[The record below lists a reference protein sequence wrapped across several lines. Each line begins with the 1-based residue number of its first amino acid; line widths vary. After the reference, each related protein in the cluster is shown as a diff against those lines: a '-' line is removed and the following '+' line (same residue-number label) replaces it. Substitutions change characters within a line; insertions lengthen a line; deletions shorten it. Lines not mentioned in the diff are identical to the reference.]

1 MRTVTFLPT
10 LVLEPLVWILFDEPK
25 AESFGHIRLE
35 TLVVVVDGCLTSDDW
50 FAFGGIG
57 LFFPDEKVK
66 LIDMLQG
73 YIIKSL
79 ELSEAFKCFVFCMW
93 SNALSEYHHGAGGC

>member
-1 MRTVTFLPT
+1 MSFGKVRTVTFLPT
-10 LVLEPLVWILFDEPK
+10 LVLEPLVWIFFDKSK

-57 LFFPDEKVK
+57 LFFPDEKIK
-66 LIDMLQG
+66 LTGDKTICEKMGNGKNDV
-73 YIIKSL
+73 S
-79 ELSEAFKCFVFCMW
+79 
-93 SNALSEYHHGAGGC
+93 GCV

>member
-1 MRTVTFLPT
+1 MGFLDKT
-10 LVLEPLVWILFDEPK
+10 K

-35 TLVVVVDGCLTSDDW
+35 PLVVVVDGCLTSDDW

-57 LFFPDEKVK
+57 LFFPDEKIK

-73 YIIKSL
+73 YIICRVTSSKVLNLPKRS
-79 ELSEAFKCFVFCMW
+79 S
-93 SNALSEYHHGAGGC
+93 AL